1 MNQGVPISLVIEE
14 NKLDWFEHELFSR
27 RWKLYQSKWRAV
39 VLITT
44 PNLPPP
50 KKIYHMHGNNPYVFG
65 CWADLVVHLLLP
77 KNSIPWVKARR
88 DSVVE
93 NQTKVG
99 QKTFPWLGAARIS
112 TIEWLQTTPSSLLD
126 RCSAYSIYLLLL
138 VGLPKVA
145 INFDFV

>member
-1 MNQGVPISLVIEE
+1 MPVFYPIFTCVD
-14 NKLDWFEHELFSR
+14 LDPNSEYGSGYTKVLKTYPIWIRIHHTGQIIYEHD
-27 RWKLYQSKWRAV
+27 K
-39 VLITT
+39 
-44 PNLPPP
+44 